1 MESDR
6 PGRRI
11 SSMSKTKT
19 TDNEELVPFYRET
32 TVEKAPETGYNKTV
46 KLQSQLD
53 ARLLY
58 TGKVS
63 QRQYEWPRAGS
74 VVSVDE
80 RDVDELLSK
89 RTKKQSCCSGSD
101 IAVFIKVD

>member
-1 MESDR
+1 
-6 PGRRI
+6 
-11 SSMSKTKT
+11 MSKTKVT
-19 TDNEELVPFYRET
+19 NDDELIPFYRET
-32 TVEKAPETGYNKTV
+32 VVEKAPETDYNKPV

-63 QRQYEWPRAGS
+63 QRQYEWLRAGS
-74 VVSVDE
+74 VVTVDP
-80 RDVDELLSK
+80 RDADDLLSK